1 MPIDRLPTTDE
12 IMSTYYSTL
21 LIIFGV
27 IAYMI
32 VVDQNV
38 AKAFILVL
46 KIVKSKCSSAYLYL
60 WLHPKNPFF
69 KYLSW
74 RRSWKLAKELQ
85 KEFEDLKQ

>member
-1 MPIDRLPTTDE
+1 
-12 IMSTYYSTL
+12 MSTYYSTL
-21 LIIFGV
+21 LIIFGIV
-27 IAYMI
+27 AYMI
-32 VVDQNV
+32 AVDQNV

-46 KIVKSKCSSAYLYL
+46 KIIKSKYSSAYLYL

-69 KYLSW
+69 KCLSW